1 MDFYTVLGIDRRA
14 SAAEVKAAYR
24 KKALLY
30 HPDRCACSEKA

>member
-30 HPDRCACSEKA
+30 HPDRCACAEKA